1 MTEEPNEFHRI
12 LSELEQAAEPA
23 PTSQKPETK
32 LVKPNLPDWGRAPWE
47 E

>member
-1 MTEEPNEFHRI
+1 MIEEPNQFRRI
-12 LSELEQAAEPA
+12 LDELEATNEQ